1 MLPYKAMYKFLE
13 DTPMTSRTLG
23 LILTLSL
30 LVAPLTVEAPPPGNI
45 PVGGVLFAGIR
56 EVLV

>member
-30 LVAPLTVEAPPPGNI
+30 LVAPLAVEAPPPGNS

>member
-1 MLPYKAMYKFLE
+1 MLPYEAMYKFLE
-13 DTPMTSRTLG
+13 DTPRTNRARG
-23 LILTLSL
+23 LILTLRLLITSL
-30 LVAPLTVEAPPPGNI
+30 AVEAPPPGHS